1 MNGIWWVGAQIV
13 AKEHI
18 FHWGL
23 RWTACNQKRRTY
35 SAFLPNMFSTFWVA
49 NNAINIFSNIMMQV
63 PTESHASDC
72 KFESLPIW
80 FHLLVVEICMFLCR
94 NDIVLQ
100 YFGVYFCLM
109 NFCIKYVRRE
119 WYLDHIMPSKCDA
132 VKVLI
137 SLLRLWTHNRPFFN
151 FPCNLSTTLR
161 RVTWFRHLGQHAPYF
176 DIPRSCDMCQD
187 LPCVLSHYWRTARGT
202 RISHDVTHCHI

>member
-1 MNGIWWVGAQIV
+1 MVSDTGAEWIECQSKEHTITSYWVNGILWVGAQIV
-13 AKEHI
+13 AKEYI

-23 RWTACNQKRRTY
+23 CWTAWNQKRWTY
-35 SAFLPNMFSTFWVA
+35 SAFLPNMFSTCWVA
-49 NNAINIFSNIMMQV
+49 NNAINIFSNIIMQV
-63 PTESHASDC
+63 PSESHASDR

-94 NDIVLQ
+94 NDIALQ

-132 VKVLI
+132 VKVFL
-137 SLLRLWTHNRPFFN
+137 
-151 FPCNLSTTLR
+151 
-161 RVTWFRHLGQHAPYF
+161 
-176 DIPRSCDMCQD
+176 
-187 LPCVLSHYWRTARGT
+187 
-202 RISHDVTHCHI
+202 